1 MRRHLLCSAGLAGIL
16 ALCLAAAPRPFDDV
30 MKEIGPACGS
40 LKKNLDAG
48 SADLALKDAQQL
60 QKLFKETRQF
70 WAKRK
75 TQDAVGFASTG
86 ETALKDIVKATK
98 GGDVAAA
105 KAPFEALLGT
115 CKSCHGTHREKGPD
129 GKWKIK
135 GA

>member
-1 MRRHLLCSAGLAGIL
+1 ML
-16 ALCLAAAPRPFDDV
+16 ALCLVAAPRPLSDV
-30 MKEIGPACGS
+30 MKEVGPTCGS

-48 SADLALKDAQQL
+48 SADMALKDAQQL

-75 TQDAVGFASTG
+75 TADAAGFASTG
-86 ETALKDIVKATK
+86 EAALKDIVKATK
-98 GGDVAAA
+98 GGDTTAA
-105 KAPFEALLGT
+105 KASFETLLGT
-115 CKSCHGTHREKGPD
+115 CKSCHGAHREKGPD